1 MEWLME
7 KLLEMIRQAKNLT
20 AFTGAGVSALSG
32 LPCFGGDRE
41 DLFGAAAFERDPWL
55 FYRNAGPLLYHGRGP
70 SLVHRVLAGWEKR
83 GFLAA
88 LITQNID
95 MLHQKA
101 GSRRVIEI
109 HGSPAVHY
117 CPRCPGVRTGFD
129 EAASAFYEGR
139 LPLCPGCGRPLKP
152 AVTLYGEPLPLEAR
166 RAAEDAASLSDLM
179 LVLGTSLA
187 VSPASDIP
195 RTTLRRGGRV
205 IIINKTATPLD
216 GEASFRFDNLET
228 AFGFLERRL

>member
-1 MEWLME
+1 M
-7 KLLEMIRQAKNLT
+7 EMIRKARNLA

-41 DLFGAAAFERDPWL
+41 ELFSAAGFERDPRQ
-55 FYRNAGPLLYHGRGP
+55 FYRNAGPLLYHDRKP
-70 SLVHRVLAGWEKR
+70 SLVHRVLAGWERR

-95 MLHQKA
+95 RLHQKA

-117 CPRCPGVRTGFD
+117 CPRCPGIRTGFE
-129 EAASAFYEGR
+129 EAASAFYAGR
-139 LPLCPGCGRPLKP
+139 LPLCPDCGRPLKP

-166 RAAEDAASLSDLM
+166 RAAEDAASSADLM
-179 LVLGTSLA
+179 LVLGTGLA
-187 VSPASDIP
+187 VSPASEIP
-195 RTTLRRGGRV
+195 RAALRRGGRV
-205 IIINKTATPLD
+205 VIINKTATSLD
-216 GEASFRFDNLET
+216 GAASFRFGDLET